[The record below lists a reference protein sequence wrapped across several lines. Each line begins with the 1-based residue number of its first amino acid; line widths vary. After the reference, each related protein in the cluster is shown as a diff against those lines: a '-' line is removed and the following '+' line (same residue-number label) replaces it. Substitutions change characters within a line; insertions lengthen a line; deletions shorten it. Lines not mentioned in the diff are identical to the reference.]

1 MLDDEIPIPRG
12 VSLLPGSGVGLRAQ
26 HHESVIRDR
35 PEIGWFEAH
44 TENYFADGGAAVD
57 ALTRIR
63 ELYPV
68 ALHGVGLS
76 IGSMDPL
83 DIDHLARTKRAVR
96 RFEPVLVSE
105 HMSWSSADGLNAND
119 LLPLP
124 YTREARQH
132 VVSRISQVQEYLGRQ
147 ILIENVSSYLEF
159 EFSEM
164 SEAMFLQEVA
174 SAAGCGILLDVNNIY
189 VSAQNHER
197 DPYAYLEV
205 ISPPLVKEIHLAGHQ
220 QITVQ
225 GRPMLIDTHGARVAE
240 PVWQLYRC
248 ALQRFGRVP
257 TLIEWDTDIPALAVL
272 QQDATRANAMLEDG
286 HAVAA

>member
-1 MLDDEIPIPRG
+1 MLDDEIPMPRG
-12 VSLLPGSGVGLRAQ
+12 VSLLPRSGVGLRAQ
-26 HHESVIRDR
+26 HHELVIRDR

-105 HMSWSSADGLNAND
+105 HLSWSSVDGLNAND

-124 YTREARQH
+124 YTHEARRH

-189 VSAQNHER
+189 VAAQNHER

-220 QITVQ
+220 EITLQ
-225 GRPMLIDTHGARVAE
+225 GRPMLIDTHGTRVAE

-248 ALQRFGRVP
+248 ALQRFGRLP